1 LDHLSAG
8 NETEIYGRA
17 FLDIFGLLFLGRRK
31 ESIGLGP
38 LCAPRQ
44 ISAGLHQRR
53 KGLWCCLQLLRIVFF
68 LLCLFFQSLLQVNS
82 LKTGEFISKFTLDIG
97 TVVGFSGKKK
107 HSEIFYH
114 FVSFLTPG
122 EFKEINFTIQV

>member
-8 NETEIYGRA
+8 KENEKHGRA

-31 ESIGLGP
+31 ESIGLGT

-53 KGLWCCLQLLRIVFF
+53 KGLWCCFQLLRIVFF
-68 LLCLFFQSLLQVNS
+68 YFVCFFRA
-82 LKTGEFISKFTLDIG
+82 
-97 TVVGFSGKKK
+97 
-107 HSEIFYH
+107 FYKLIH
-114 FVSFLTPG
+114 
-122 EFKEINFTIQV
+122 